1 MHFHC
6 LWPNVGG
13 DLVKLNASNKV
24 INLALKRNMYV
35 KSEGENSTLI
45 HLIFST
51 KKMRLL
57 KENYY
62 GNLYVSLNTV
72 NTAFILEHAG
82 LILQSLLPK
91 IQTQLS
97 RVLLEKSTVAERV
110 KQFLRLLWNNAFI
123 LSVRNSEVLEAWVN
137 SIRSHGHILFHE
149 DVLLFHPCL
158 GLPNV
163 PFL

>member
-1 MHFHC
+1 
-6 LWPNVGG
+6 
-13 DLVKLNASNKV
+13 
-24 INLALKRNMYV
+24 
-35 KSEGENSTLI
+35 
-45 HLIFST
+45 
-51 KKMRLL
+51 MRLL

-110 KQFLRLLWNNAFI
+110 KQFLRLL
-123 LSVRNSEVLEAWVN
+123 
-137 SIRSHGHILFHE
+137 
-149 DVLLFHPCL
+149 
-158 GLPNV
+158 
-163 PFL
+163 